1 MLTVAIYVSDP
12 NRLGHLE
19 QILAAEPAIISLA
32 GAGSDDDGLA
42 AILTHHAVNVVVAD
56 APAEELLS
64 GWRRRFGGSVVVVL
78 AANIETETLELM
90 QAGAHAVLP
99 ASAPAAVIIAAVRA
113 AAHGLAVLPGA
124 TLATL
129 LAVEADE
136 PGTLVKVGEGE
147 IPELTARE
155 LEVLAA
161 MADGASNKVIA
172 RRLGIS
178 YHTVK
183 FHVAA
188 ILAKLDAESRTEA
201 VARAAHLGLVML

>member
-1 MLTVAIYVSDP
+1 MLTVAIYASDLD
-12 NRLGHLE
+12 RLGHLE
-19 QILAAEPAIISLA
+19 QILAAEPAVISLA
-32 GAGSDDDGLA
+32 GASSDDEGLA
-42 AILTHHAVNVVVAD
+42 ALLTHHAVNVVIAD
-56 APAEELLS
+56 APAEELLL
-64 GWRRRFGGSVVVVL
+64 GWRRRFGGSAVVVL
-78 AANIETETLELM
+78 AGDVETEALELV

-113 AAHGLAVLPGA
+113 AAQGLAVLPGA

-129 LAVEADE
+129 LAAEVDE
-136 PGTLVKVGEGE
+136 PASVVKAGEGE
-147 IPELTARE
+147 NPELTSRE

>member
-1 MLTVAIYVSDP
+1 MLTVAIYASDP
-12 NRLGHLE
+12 DRLGHLE
-19 QILAAEPAIISLA
+19 QILAAEPAVISVV
-32 GAGSDDDGLA
+32 GASADADGLA
-42 AILTHHAVNVVVAD
+42 AILTHHTVNVVVAD

-64 GWRRRFGGSVVVVL
+64 GWRRRFGGNAVVVL
-78 AANIETETLELM
+78 AANIEMEALELV

-99 ASAPAAVIIAAVRA
+99 AAAPAGVIIAAVRA
-113 AAHGLAVLPGA
+113 AAHGLAVLPDA

-129 LAVEADE
+129 LAADLDE
-136 PGTLVKVGEGE
+136 PGTVIKAGEGE
-147 IPELTARE
+147 VPELTTRE

-201 VARAAHLGLVML
+201 VAHAAHLGLVML

>member
-1 MLTVAIYVSDP
+1 MITVAIHAPEPD
-12 NRLGHLE
+12 RRQHLE
-19 QILAAEPAIISLA
+19 QILAVETAGMSLA
-32 GAGSDDDGLA
+32 GASSDDDGLA
-42 AILTHHAVNVVVAD
+42 ALLTHHAVNVVLVD

-64 GWRRRFGGSVVVVL
+64 GWRRRFGGSAVVVL
-78 AANIETETLELM
+78 ATNVETEALELV

-99 ASAPAAVIIAAVRA
+99 AAAPAAVIIAALRA
-113 AAHGLAVLPGA
+113 AAQGLAVLPEA

-129 LAVEADE
+129 LAADLDE
-136 PGTLVKVGEGE
+136 RGPVIKAGEGE
-147 IPELTARE
+147 TPELTARE

>member
-1 MLTVAIYVSDP
+1 MLTVAIYASDRD
-12 NRLGHLE
+12 RLGHLE
-19 QILAAEPAIISLA
+19 QILAAEPAVISLA
-32 GAGSDDDGLA
+32 GASSDDGGLA
-42 AILTHHAVNVVVAD
+42 AILTHHAVKVVIAD

-64 GWRRRFGGSVVVVL
+64 GWRRRFGGCAVVVL
-78 AANIETETLELM
+78 AADIEGEALELV

-99 ASAPAAVIIAAVRA
+99 AAAPAAVIIAAIRA
-113 AAHGLAVLPGA
+113 AAHGLAVLPDG

-129 LAVEADE
+129 LAADLDQPE
-136 PGTLVKVGEGE
+136 PVIKAGEGE
-147 IPELTARE
+147 APELTARE

>member
-1 MLTVAIYVSDP
+1 MLTVAIYASDP
-12 NRLGHLE
+12 DRLGHLE
-19 QILAAEPAIISLA
+19 QILAAEPAVISLA
-32 GAGSDDDGLA
+32 GAASDDEGLA
-42 AILTHHAVNVVVAD
+42 AILTHHAVNIVVAA

-64 GWRRRFGGSVVVVL
+64 GWHRRFGASTVVVL
-78 AANIETETLELM
+78 AANIETEALELM
-90 QAGAHAVLP
+90 HAGAHAVLP
-99 ASAPAAVIIAAVRA
+99 ASAPTAVIIAAVRA
-113 AAHGLAVLPGA
+113 AAHGLAVLPDA

-129 LAVEADE
+129 LAVDLDE
-136 PGTLVKVGEGE
+136 PGTVIKAGEGE
-147 IPELTARE
+147 APELTARE
-155 LEVLAA
+155 LEVLSA

>member
-1 MLTVAIYVSDP
+1 MITVAIHAPDP
-12 NRLGHLE
+12 GRRRHLE
-19 QILAAEPAIISLA
+19 QILAVETAGMSLA
-32 GAGSDDDGLA
+32 GASSDDDELSA
-42 AILTHHAVNVVVAD
+42 LLTHHAPNVVLVD
-56 APAEELLS
+56 APAEKLLS
-64 GWRRRFGGSVVVVL
+64 GWHRRFGGSAVVVL
-78 AANIETETLELM
+78 AGNVEADALELV

-99 ASAPAAVIIAAVRA
+99 AAAPAAVIIAAVRA
-113 AAHGLAVLPGA
+113 AAQGLAVLPEA

-129 LAVEADE
+129 LAADPDE
-136 PGTLVKVGEGE
+136 PATLVKAGEGE